1 MPLVYYP
8 ECSREAVLPVYL
20 TGVGTDYK
28 QESVARPTLTDPQ
41 ILISA
46 AGTGYVTVGEETFEL
61 PAGTGFYL
69 GRGVDYHYRPKAGS
83 DWRVDWVTF
92 VISSD
97 ELRGALFTAQDYA
110 QLRIQNPDA
119 VHKTFRQ
126 LFDTV
131 SLDREYGA
139 FTASAML
146 YSMLIEFNRSVSDIP
161 AMPTCKSPAIQSV
174 LDYIEAHY
182 AEEIALED
190 LCSAAGG
197 LSEQYLC
204 RLFKASVGLRPIEYI
219 LRKRIDI
226 ARSYLDKTD
235 LPITDIAVKC
245 GFNNTSYFYRNFKKF
260 TGTSPLTYRAAALKD
275 QG

>member
-20 TGVGTDYK
+20 TGVGTDYL

-41 ILISA
+41 IMISV
-46 AGTGYVTVGEETFEL
+46 AGTGAVTVGEKTFEL

-69 GRGVDYHYRPKAGS
+69 GRGVDYHYRPVSGS
-83 DWRVDWVTF
+83 SWRVDWVTF
-92 VISSD
+92 GISSD
-97 ELRGALFTAQDYA
+97 TLRDALFTGQNFV
-110 QLRIQNPDA
+110 QLRAAHPDA
-119 VHKTFRQ
+119 LHNTFRQ
-126 LFDTV
+126 MFDTV
-131 SLDREYGA
+131 SLDREYGG

-146 YSMLIEFNRSVSDIP
+146 YTMLIEFNRGVSEIP
-161 AMPTCKSPAIQSV
+161 AMAVCQNPAIQAV
-174 LDYIEAHY
+174 LDYIEVHY
-182 AEEIALED
+182 AEEISLEH
-190 LCSAAGG
+190 LCKAAGG

-204 RLFKASVGLRPIEYI
+204 RLFKSSVGQRPIEYI

-235 LPITDIAVKC
+235 LSISDIAVKC

-260 TGTSPLTYRAAALKD
+260 TGTSPLTYRQNSL
-275 QG
+275 GM

>member
-8 ECSREAVLPVYL
+8 ENSRETVLPVYL
-20 TGVGTDYK
+20 TGVGTDYR

-41 ILISA
+41 ILITA
-46 AGTGYVTVGEETFEL
+46 AGTGFVTVGEETFEL
-61 PAGTGFYL
+61 PVGTGFYL

-92 VISSD
+92 GISS
-97 ELRGALFTAQDYA
+97 EGLCGALFTAQDYA
-110 QLRIQNPDA
+110 RLSVPNPDA
-119 VHKTFRQ
+119 MHRTFRQ

-131 SLDREYGA
+131 SLDREYGG
-139 FTASAML
+139 FTASAVL
-146 YSMLIEFNRSVSDIP
+146 YGMLIEFNRSVSEIP
-161 AMPTCKSPAIQSV
+161 AVTVSRSPAVQSV
-174 LDYIEAHY
+174 LDYVESHY
-182 AEEIALED
+182 AEEISLED
-190 LCSAAGG
+190 LCTAAGG

-235 LPITDIAVKC
+235 LPITDIAVRC

-260 TGTSPLTYRAAALKD
+260 TGTSPLTYRSAALKG
-275 QG
+275 QE